1 LKKSSTG
8 LLILLIAAVGL
19 HLAVVAQ
26 DFATLARNGYL
37 YDDSFYAFQIARSIA
52 QGQGPTFDGSH
63 LTNGFQPLYVFVLVP
78 VFAIAG
84 SDPIAPIYA
93 ALVLLA
99 LCTAAT
105 ALLIYRIARRYASHP
120 AALAAAALW
129 VFSPVVMRQTANG
142 LETALAGLCFAAAV
156 AWYLERVRSVAPKR
170 ADLARLGL
178 LLGLAIL
185 ARVDL
190 ALLVL
195 AMALDYL
202 LVMRR
207 RGEPGGYAGFVTAF
221 AVCLGV
227 CVPWIVYGLVA
238 VGSPLQESGSATRFL
253 SIAYAPLFDLGSRSL
268 VDTGPDAEFIWGHIA
283 RSASVLKA
291 NPVTHPL
298 FRAIQKLGLS
308 LPAEDAALVFS
319 RVLGATLTVVFAMW
333 VWWRSRR
340 SKSGELSFLLLFSVM
355 MIAAYSAWIFGVFF
369 FLRYYYP
376 LFIVAAIYSALAI
389 DDVAS
394 RVSTFSLPARRL
406 VTAAV
411 VLYLAAFAWMSVS
424 SGFRSTP
431 VYGFYD
437 VARWVEENIDEN
449 ETVGVF
455 QSGAIGYLSG
465 RRVVNLDGKVN
476 REARVA
482 LQEGRLGQYL
492 RSAGIDVVLDDMKVL
507 DLFLGPWSKDD
518 YRRLEKQAIYLGF
531 RDGTPGW
538 LGLRVPN
545 EAVSGPGQGP
555 AGAGGL
561 NPSE

>member
-1 LKKSSTG
+1 LKNSSTG

-52 QGQGPTFDGSH
+52 QGQGPTFDGTH

-84 SDPIAPIYA
+84 SNPIAPIYA

-99 LCTAAT
+99 LCAAAT

-142 LETALAGLCFAAAV
+142 LETALAGLCFTAAV
-156 AWYLERVRSVAPKR
+156 AWYLERVRPAAAR
-170 ADLARLGL
+170 RRDLVRLGL

-190 ALLVL
+190 VLLAL

-207 RGEPGGYAGFVTAF
+207 RSEPRRFAGFATAL
-221 AVCLGV
+221 AACLGV
-227 CVPWIVYGLVA
+227 CAPWIIYGLVT
-238 VGSPLQESGSATRFL
+238 VGSPLQESGNATRFL
-253 SIAYAPLFDLGSRSL
+253 SVAYAPLFDMGSRAL
-268 VDTGPDAEFIWGHIA
+268 VQTGPDAGFVWDHVA
-283 RSASVLKA
+283 RSAAVLKA
-291 NPVTHPL
+291 NPLTHTL
-298 FRAIQKLGLS
+298 FRAVQKLGLAG
-308 LPAEDAALVFS
+308 AESAALILSRALSAALV
-319 RVLGATLTVVFAMW
+319 VLFALW
-333 VWWRSRR
+333 AWWRIRR
-340 SKSGELSFLLLFSVM
+340 TTSKELTFLLLFSVL

-369 FLRYYYP
+369 FLRYYFP
-376 LFIVAAIYSALAI
+376 LFIVAAIYGALVI
-389 DDVAS
+389 DDLLS
-394 RVSTFSLPARRL
+394 WVSACSLPVRRMA
-406 VTAAV
+406 TAAAAF
-411 VLYLAAFAWMSVS
+411 YLAAFAWMSIS
-424 SGFRSTP
+424 SGFRSSP
-431 VYGFYD
+431 VYHFYD
-437 VARWVEENIDEN
+437 IAHWVEENIDEN

-465 RRVVNLDGKVN
+465 RHVVNLDGKVN
-476 REARVA
+476 REAGVA
-482 LQEGRLGQYL
+482 LREGRLLQYL
-492 RSAGIDVVLDDMKVL
+492 SSAGIDVVMDDMKVL
-507 DLFLGPWSKDD
+507 DLFLGPWSEED
-518 YRRLEKQAIYLGF
+518 YRRLEQQAVYLGH

-538 LGLRVPN
+538 LGLRVPVQ
-545 EAVSGPGQGP
+545 AVSG
-555 AGAGGL
+555 AAGGANGKNSL